1 MSNSTTPHTTARQA
15 GSQPLNS
22 EEQFQNGKG
31 GARICRNFCWKN
43 KHVVKHQKITANH
56 TQNDYSAFPCIGKC
70 KSLSSLNWLLGMHLN
85 YLGPVSR
92 VQNISCFS
100 SFWIPLRAHLWVPLP
115 GLVVCWWATLVVY
128 WNGRQCSFF
137 IGMHTHR
144 NVRTDTAHA
153 TQMLSARSSLQRALL
168 LQLQEKL
175 RPERAFLMP
184 LSYLE
189 RHWHCFPLPV
199 LGPLQLGISHFVDPL
214 FTAAPPAPGC

>member
-1 MSNSTTPHTTARQA
+1 
-15 GSQPLNS
+15 
-22 EEQFQNGKG
+22 
-31 GARICRNFCWKN
+31 
-43 KHVVKHQKITANH
+43 
-56 TQNDYSAFPCIGKC
+56 
-70 KSLSSLNWLLGMHLN
+70 MHLN

-115 GLVVCWWATLVVY
+115 GLVACWWGMLVVY

-214 FTAAPPAPGC
+214 FTAAPPPQVAKPSGNEWNWSSLLPLFSRACPAWGWFCHQQVPFLFPDRC